1 MNPSSSSCRFPRYSQ
16 NNGGVR
22 HCFRSS
28 CLRSEQ
34 LLLSVVAMRSRLP
47 EIFLAS
53 RRLTTSIGLLQIPK
67 RARSHFPPA
76 RRRCL
81 LQQWMPNAPL
91 TQRKTFSA
99 TALRS
104 RADVKDEFDPGQQ
117 DRESDEVDVCIVG
130 GGTFYETTT
139 FDIY

>member
-1 MNPSSSSCRFPRYSQ
+1 MRPP
-16 NNGGVR
+16 
-22 HCFRSS
+22 
-28 CLRSEQ
+28 LSEI
-34 LLLSVVAMRSRLP
+34 S
-47 EIFLAS
+47 LAK
-53 RRLTTSIGLLQIPK
+53 RRLTTPTVLLQIPK

-81 LQQWMPNAPL
+81 LQQWMPSCPL

-104 RADVKDEFDPGQQ
+104 HADVGDVFDSRQQ

-130 GGTFYETTT
+130 GGTCHEIAT